1 VSTTRAE
8 PGRPDIAYRCWRP
21 GDDDQLWPMI
31 ESVGW
36 LSESR
41 YAAKFNDAGLMEDS
55 IVVAEAGDEIVGHCL
70 TAVRTLVHGDARLRI
85 GNVGQVI
92 VREEYRGRGIG
103 AELYARTLSFA
114 ARNGICAIW
123 LVAHPDGG
131 PAYEM
136 YMRRGFGIVQGR
148 MASIV
153 ETRSSRKGL
162 NVRKVRPTKTRI
174 TSNLRRK
181 FAATTAGVEDRNT
194 DVSNGTEWYIVRD
207 AEIPVAAAAIRFVD
221 DQWTLASLLYDT
233 NTDPADYLNAVA
245 TALELT
251 TFQLH
256 GSPRGHLVEAT
267 PGFQWEKRSGENLFH
282 IVSLRRLLGQLAP
295 FLRTRGRSLGLKST
309 RLTVSARDEAI
320 AIQFAQGNVSLADPL
335 PGDSELSF
343 NGGGLIPALFGTL
356 NLREEVAEGRV
367 TFDAG
372 NLDLDTAMAWLLPFE
387 YCDFTQLAGW

>member
-1 VSTTRAE
+1 MSKTRAE
-8 PGRPDIAYRCWRP
+8 PDRPDIAYRYWQP

-31 ESVGW
+31 DSVGW
-36 LSESR
+36 LSKSR
-41 YAAKFNDAGLMEDS
+41 YAGKFNDAGLLEDS

-70 TAVRTLVHGDARLRI
+70 TAIRTLIHGDARLRI
-85 GNVGQVI
+85 GNVGQVL
-92 VREEYRGRGIG
+92 VKEEYRGRGIG
-103 AELYARTLSFA
+103 AELYARTLRFA
-114 ARNGICAIW
+114 ARNGVSAIW
-123 LVAHPDGG
+123 LVAHPGGG

-136 YMRRGFGIVQGR
+136 YLRRGFEIVQGR
-148 MASIV
+148 MASIA
-153 ETRSSRKGL
+153 ETRGSRKGL
-162 NVRKVRPTKTRI
+162 NVRKVRPTETGI
-174 TSNLRRK
+174 TSDLRSK

-207 AEIPVAAAAIRFVD
+207 AELPVAAAAVRFVD
-221 DQWTLASLLYDT
+221 DRWTLASLLYDT

-256 GSPRGHLVEAT
+256 GAPRGYLVEAT

-295 FLRTRGRSLGLKST
+295 FLRTGSDSLGLESA
-309 RLTVSARDEAI
+309 RLTISVWDETVTV
-320 AIQFAQGNVSLADPL
+320 QLAQGDVSLTDPR
-335 PGDSELSF
+335 PGDSNLRF
-343 NGGGLIPALFGTL
+343 AGGGLIPVLFGTL
-356 NLREEVAEGRV
+356 NLSEEVAEGRV

-372 NLDLDTAMAWLLPFE
+372 NLDLDTAMAWLSPFK